1 MKTKSEKRVERS
13 EEREKAAVL
22 AALSITAHSSSLTP
36 GFQP

>member
-13 EEREKAAVL
+13 EEREKAAALAVL
-22 AALSITAHSSSLTP
+22 SLTAHSSFLTP